1 MSFIGNVKILGT
13 MKKFP
18 AGAMVIPLLIGCT
31 INTFFPDLLTIGG
44 FTSGLFKNGIPT
56 LIGLYLFCSGATIDV
71 KAAGSTVYKGVVL
84 TALKFFVGFGL
95 GLLLNAIFG
104 EAGFIGL
111 LLSQSSV
118 PLQTQMVLFMQH
130 WPVNTEMNL
139 MSELPQFLL

>member
-31 INTFFPDLLTIGG
+31 INTFFPDSLLIGG

-71 KAAGSTVYKGVVL
+71 KAAGSTVYKGVIL
-84 TALKFFVGFGL
+84 TVLKFFVAECNLRGSRIHG
-95 GLLLNAIFG
+95 A
-104 EAGFIGL
+104 
-111 LLSQSSV
+111 SSSRSDRCGYK
-118 PLQTQMVLFMQH
+118 L
-130 WPVNTEMNL
+130 
-139 MSELPQFLL
+139 